1 MTDWFIWNGERST
14 DYGIHVSEQPP
25 ITIPKERST
34 QITVPGRPGSLTF
47 LEGLDVYDEMLLT
60 VNCWI
65 SEPTQIPA
73 IAAWLKGSGTVSFAS
88 RPGWFFCARVSNQ
101 IAFEKILRSNPHR
114 SFSIIFRCQPFWYMN
129 NVSDHVILGG
139 EDNTTNPAASIRSRR

>member
-1 MTDWFIWNGERST
+1 MKCSAMTLRRSRERM
-14 DYGIHVSEQPP
+14 I

-65 SEPTQIPA
+65 SEPT
-73 IAAWLKGSGTVSFAS
+73 
-88 RPGWFFCARVSNQ
+88 
-101 IAFEKILRSNPHR
+101 
-114 SFSIIFRCQPFWYMN
+114 
-129 NVSDHVILGG
+129 
-139 EDNTTNPAASIRSRR
+139 